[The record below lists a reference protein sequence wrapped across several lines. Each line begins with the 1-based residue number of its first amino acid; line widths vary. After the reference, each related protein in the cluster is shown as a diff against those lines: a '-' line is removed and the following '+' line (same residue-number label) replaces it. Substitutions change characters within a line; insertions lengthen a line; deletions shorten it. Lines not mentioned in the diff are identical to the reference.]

1 MNLSTFLLLLVLSGP
16 VCADDALNTRITLGN
31 SIAKEDG
38 APPELGRQK
47 GGQAMQDLLNWGIK
61 HSDPEKLKAMMEKY
75 KDGNLT
81 IKDVYGQDVM
91 DALFVNEGSVMKDMI
106 AQIADFTN
114 TSIPDEDLHDAISI
128 LQDLIEQVDNAG
140 NLHRMGGLKP
150 LLDLGATVPLKRS
163 DSVRTIA
170 LWTLGVA
177 VQNNPPVQTDV
188 IDIGGL
194 ALLLDRLPF
203 CTGDNTEQVASNEYC
218 GKLLFAISGLVK
230 NNVTIQADADAQGL
244 FSWLLD
250 KGIAHP
256 SRGIAKKSAGLLD
269 IALSQSP
276 NLPFLNSLPAKQD
289 AVAKSLLA
297 HLHSGT
303 DFDIDAA
310 EKALRLVNRLL
321 TSRPMLFSPSFRSEF
336 SEAVASAT
344 KSCEL
349 AQGAGDELCEGLS
362 GLAKHSDL
370 ALAVREL
377 SDDEL

>member
-1 MNLSTFLLLLVLSGP
+1 MNLPTFLLLLVLSGP
-16 VCADDALNTRITLGN
+16 ACADNAPQIRLGS

-38 APPELGRQK
+38 APPELGRQP
-47 GGQAMQDLLNWGIK
+47 GGQAMQDLLNWGIE

-81 IKDVYGQDVM
+81 IKDVYGKDVM
-91 DALFVNEGSVMKDMI
+91 DALFVNENSVMGDMI
-106 AQIADFTN
+106 AQIADFAN
-114 TSIPDEDLHDAISI
+114 TSIPDEDLHDSISI
-128 LQDLIEQVDNAG
+128 LQDFIGQVDNAG
-140 NLHRMGGLKP
+140 NLHGMGGLKP
-150 LLDLGATVPLKRS
+150 LLDLGATVPFKRS

-177 VQNNPPVQTDV
+177 VQNNPPVQTDMM
-188 IDIGGL
+188 DLGGL
-194 ALLLDRLPF
+194 ALLLDRLPL
-203 CTGDNTEQVASNEYC
+203 CTGASMEPQVSNEYC
-218 GKLLFAISGLVK
+218 GKLIFAISGLVK
-230 NNVTIQADADAQGL
+230 NNATIQTDADTKGL
-244 FSWLLD
+244 FTWLLD

-256 SRGIAKKSAGLLD
+256 SRGIAKKSTGLLD
-269 IALSQSP
+269 IALSQNP
-276 NLPFLNSLPAKQD
+276 NLSFLNSLPARQD

-297 HLHSGT
+297 HLHGGP
-303 DFDIDAA
+303 DFDIDVA

-321 TSRPMLFSPSFRSEF
+321 TSRPMLFGSSFRSEF

-349 AQGAGDELCEGLS
+349 AHGVGDELCEGLG

>member
-1 MNLSTFLLLLVLSGP
+1 
-16 VCADDALNTRITLGN
+16 
-31 SIAKEDG
+31 
-38 APPELGRQK
+38 
-47 GGQAMQDLLNWGIK
+47 
-61 HSDPEKLKAMMEKY
+61 MMEKY

-81 IKDVYGQDVM
+81 IKDVYGKDVM
-91 DALFVNEGSVMKDMI
+91 DALFVNENSVMGDMI
-106 AQIADFTN
+106 AQIADFAN
-114 TSIPDEDLHDAISI
+114 TSIPDEDLHDSISI
-128 LQDLIEQVDNAG
+128 LQDFIGQVDNAG
-140 NLHRMGGLKP
+140 NLHGMGGLKP
-150 LLDLGATVPLKRS
+150 LLDLGATVPFKRS
-163 DSVRTIA
+163 DSVRAIA

-177 VQNNPPVQTDV
+177 VQNNPPVQSDM
-188 IDIGGL
+188 IDLGGL
-194 ALLLDRLPF
+194 ALLLDRLPL
-203 CTGDNTEQVASNEYC
+203 CTGDNIEQVASNEYC
-218 GKLLFAISGLVK
+218 GKLIFAISGLVK
-230 NNVTIQADADAQGL
+230 NNATIQADADAQGL

-256 SRGIAKKSAGLLD
+256 SRGIVKKSAGLLD

-276 NLPFLNSLPAKQD
+276 NLPFLNSLPARQD

-297 HLHSGT
+297 QLHGGT

-336 SEAVASAT
+336 SAAVASAT

-349 AQGAGDELCEGLS
+349 AHGAGDELCEGLG